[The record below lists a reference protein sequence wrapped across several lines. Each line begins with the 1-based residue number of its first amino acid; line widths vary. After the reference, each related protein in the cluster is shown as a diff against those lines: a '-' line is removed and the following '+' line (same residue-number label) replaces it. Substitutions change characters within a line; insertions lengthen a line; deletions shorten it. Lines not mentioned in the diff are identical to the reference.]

1 MWIRNLG
8 WYFGMV
14 GLLVVGASL
23 ALQAQNEAQNLQI
36 AEEYFSRQ
44 EYEKAREIYDK
55 LARSPRLAGTIYR
68 NYFKTLLLLKD
79 YKEAEKLV
87 KKMARLEPENPIYFI
102 DEGFCWEKQSR
113 PEQATSLYEL
123 VLNNFRKV
131 SQSVLRAAEHFLV
144 IDQSEYAEKMLLA
157 GRKAGRDR
165 AAFAVELA
173 QVYQLRNR
181 PDEMIGEYLL
191 YATQSRSNIDYV
203 KGALQDRLTQ
213 AEDFDRLEQVLLQ
226 KLQQEAN
233 ESTYNEFLLWLYIQ
247 QKRFYRAFIQAKALD
262 KRFKL
267 EGSELL
273 SIGLISMRNE
283 DFESAQKIFEYII
296 QTYPNGANYPS
307 ARHHFI
313 QAKEEVV
320 KRTYPINLDAIR
332 SLIGDY
338 QALIDELGKNYKT
351 FDDMRAIAQLYAFY
365 LDDKDRAITIL
376 EEAARL
382 SQGYADFLAECKTDL
397 GDIYLLKN
405 EPWEAT
411 LLYSQVEKLKKDH
424 PLGYEAKLRNAKL
437 SYYKGEFELA
447 EEHLNILKE
456 ATSREIANNAMALSL
471 LIRDNLVFDTTGV
484 ALREYAQI
492 ELLMFQHK
500 DEEAL
505 RRLIKMQSEFAGHT
519 ITDEVLWS
527 HSLLLLKMGKA
538 TEALSLLEKIVQDY
552 GDGILGDDAFFRM
565 GLVYEETLQNK
576 EKAQEIYKN
585 HLIKYPGSIYTAE
598 ARRRFRV
605 LRGDF
610 LN

>member
-1 MWIRNLG
+1 
-8 WYFGMV
+8 MV
-14 GLLVVGASL
+14 GLWILVASL
-23 ALQAQNEAQNLQI
+23 GLQAQTEAQNLQI

-44 EYEKAREIYDK
+44 EYEKAREMYDK
-55 LARSPRLAGTIYR
+55 LARSPRLAGPIYR
-68 NYFKTLLLLKD
+68 NYFKTLLELKE

-87 KKMARLEPENPIYFI
+87 KKMARQEPENPIYLI
-102 DEGFCWEKQSR
+102 DEGLCWEKQNR
-113 PEQATSLYEL
+113 PEQAKSLYES
-123 VLNNFRKV
+123 VLENFRKV

-144 IDQSEYAEKMLLA
+144 IDQPEYAAKMLLA

-173 QVYQLRNR
+173 QVYQLLKR
-181 PDEMIGEYLL
+181 PDDMIGEYLL
-191 YATQSRSNIDYV
+191 YAAQSRSNIDYV

-226 KLQQEAN
+226 KLQQDAG
-233 ESTYNEFLLWLYIQ
+233 ESTYNELLLWLYIQ

-273 SIGLISMRNE
+273 SIGLISMRND

-320 KRTYPINLDAIR
+320 KRTYPISLDAIR

-365 LDDKDRAITIL
+365 LDEKDKAITIL
-376 EEAARL
+376 EEAVGL
-382 SQGYADFLAECKTDL
+382 GQGYADFLAECKTDL

-492 ELLMFQHK
+492 ELLIFQHK

-505 RRLIKMQSEFAGHT
+505 QRLVKMQSAYTGHT

-527 HSLLLLKMGKA
+527 QSLLLLKMGKA
-538 TEALSLLEKIVQDY
+538 TEALSLLEKIVQNY
-552 GDGILGDDAFFRM
+552 GDGILGDDAFFKM